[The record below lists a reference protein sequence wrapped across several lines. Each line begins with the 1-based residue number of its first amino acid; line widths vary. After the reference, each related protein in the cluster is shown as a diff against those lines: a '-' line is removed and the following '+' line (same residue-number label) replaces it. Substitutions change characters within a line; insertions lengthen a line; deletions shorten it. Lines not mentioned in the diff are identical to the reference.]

1 MSIEKLMD
9 TECIIC
15 LELVDTQQKTKFK
28 HCSHANRFHVD
39 CIRTWIDTCRH
50 AHTIPVCPICRN
62 ELVEDTVIW
71 LDKPF
76 LDNPY
81 LDKPFIFSCCCT
93 WGVISCCIL
102 SVLHL

>member
-1 MSIEKLMD
+1 MSIEKFID

-28 HCSHANRFHVD
+28 HCSHANHFHVE
-39 CIRTWIDTCRH
+39 CIHTWMDTCKH

-71 LDKPF
+71 F
-76 LDNPY
+76 
-81 LDKPFIFSCCCT
+81 DKPFIFSCCCT
-93 WGVISCCIL
+93 WGGISCCIL